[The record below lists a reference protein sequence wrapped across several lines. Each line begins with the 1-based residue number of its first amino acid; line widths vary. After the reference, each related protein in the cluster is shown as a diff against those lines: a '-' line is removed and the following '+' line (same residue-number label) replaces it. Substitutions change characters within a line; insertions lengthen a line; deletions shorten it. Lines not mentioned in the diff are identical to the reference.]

1 VNESSAPGVFELAA
15 QHRILDWFLESVP
28 DGLMVV
34 GADGRIEVVNSCT
47 AEMFGYEREEMV
59 GMSIEALIPERLRAA
74 HERERERYEQVPRDR
89 PLGTGLD
96 IIGMRKDGSEFLA
109 DVQLRPR
116 RSPEGVV
123 TVAAVRD
130 MSSRA
135 QVEEERRRLEARAER
150 ARHLES
156 LVQLAGGV
164 AHDFNNLLAVILSNV
179 SEASEEGLESSPIRP
194 YLDEIESAAR
204 SATELTR
211 QMLAYAGGGKLWVGR
226 VRLSSL
232 VSEIA
237 ESLAEAVGDGVAI
250 RYQLDRD
257 LAPIE
262 ADPDQMTAL
271 IGNLVRNAA
280 EAIGPRA
287 GEIEIETGTLSAS
300 RAFLDASK
308 GTPGLEEGSYVFLRV
323 RDSGCGMDARTRAR
337 LFEPFF
343 TTKFVGRG
351 MGMAAVIGIV
361 RGHAGGIRIETETG
375 HGTAV
380 TVFFRPAAAP
390 EAVDDTGRRA

>member
-1 VNESSAPGVFELAA
+1 MNEPSGPGVFELAA

-34 GADGRIEVVNSCT
+34 GADGRIEIVNSCT
-47 AEMFGYEREEMV
+47 AEMFGYEREQMV
-59 GMSIEALIPERLRAA
+59 GMSIEALIPERFRAA
-74 HERERERYEQVPRDR
+74 HEREREEYEQVPRDR

-96 IIGMRKDGSEFLA
+96 IVGLRKDGSEFAA

-135 QVEEERRRLEARAER
+135 QVEEERRQLEARAER

-179 SEASEEGLESSPIRP
+179 REALEDGLESSPIRP

-204 SATELTR
+204 NAAELTR
-211 QMLAYAGGGKLWVGR
+211 QMLDYAGGGKLWVGR

-237 ESLAEAVGDGVAI
+237 GSLAEAVGDGVAI
-250 RYQLDRD
+250 RCRLDRD

-280 EAIGPRA
+280 EAIGPRP

-300 RAFLDASK
+300 RAFLDASQ
-308 GTPGLEEGSYVFLRV
+308 GTPELGEGSYVFLRV
-323 RDSGCGMDARTRAR
+323 RDSGCGMDAQTRAR

-351 MGMAAVIGIV
+351 MGMAAVLGIV
-361 RGHAGGIRIETETG
+361 RGHGGGIRVETETG
-375 HGTAV
+375 HGAAV
-380 TVFFRPAAAP
+380 TVFFSPAASP
-390 EAVDDTGRRA
+390 EAEDDTASCT